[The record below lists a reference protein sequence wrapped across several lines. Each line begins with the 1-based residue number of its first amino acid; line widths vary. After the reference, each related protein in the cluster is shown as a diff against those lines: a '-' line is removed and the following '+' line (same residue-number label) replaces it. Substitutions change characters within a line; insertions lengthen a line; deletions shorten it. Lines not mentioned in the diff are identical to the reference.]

1 MSHQNKY
8 LKYKKKYLDLKTQI
22 GGCRDKI
29 LASQSKRLELKEEKE
44 REREA
49 KECELKER
57 ELQAKE
63 KELRARELQ
72 AREKELRER
81 ELQAREKELR
91 ERELQARE
99 KELRERELQAREL
112 QARELQGRELQA
124 RELQA
129 KELQARE
136 LQAKEL
142 QARTSREREL
152 EDRRQADQRQTD
164 RHALERPNIYEDI
177 QTDFSMTDEEMRTRE
192 RRAREEKRWNKPREN
207 YASRFH
213 KYTKESWIFK
223 EQNNWEEF
231 LNSDRAEFSPYD
243 NAFLWNYETFKRVA
257 IQLQSKYK
265 YGTFISDGK
274 LISDGTV
281 ISSKEPIELNVWN
294 SNNKDG
300 HIEVFIDDDIQF
312 IYEKGS
318 SFILKIEI
326 RNKEYT
332 QIRQTR
338 IYYESSSE
346 LINKIFMFINKIME
360 IELRSY

>member
-44 REREA
+44 REA
-49 KECELKER
+49 KECELRERESKAKELKAKELQAK

-72 AREKELRER
+72 ARE
-81 ELQAREKELR
+81 LQAI
-91 ERELQARE
+91 
-99 KELRERELQAREL
+99 
-112 QARELQGRELQA
+112 
-124 RELQA
+124 ELQA

-136 LQAKEL
+136 L
-142 QARTSREREL
+142 RERAL
-152 EDRRQADQRQTD
+152 EDQRQTD

-192 RRAREEKRWNKPREN
+192 RRAREQNRWNKPREN
-207 YASRFH
+207 YATRFH

-223 EQNNWEEF
+223 EQKNWEEF
-231 LNSDRAEFSPYD
+231 LNSNRSEFSLYD

-274 LISDGTV
+274 IISDGTV